1 MAGEVRTGVVI
12 TADTKGF
19 DEALQK
25 ILKVN
30 ENSLRGMKEQAKSY
44 QDSQTKVQG
53 LENQISKLAKTQAQ
67 LFEVMSGMKDKS
79 TNIYKAMAVSLKLA
93 QEESSG
99 LEGAVKN
106 LEKAYQSEAK
116 AAQELNRANEQ
127 LLKTDEKRKQA
138 TEDAARREEDR
149 KKNYEQRAKGALLQG
164 MAQGAV
170 PGMPPLFLERG
181 PGMRRQ
187 MIGQMIGGAAAAPFR
202 MAGRVAGAV
211 AQAPFQGAQGLAQMA
226 SALPGGGIIG
236 GMMGTAVG
244 YAGRAMEWRRQQLEA
259 LPFLGGGV
267 GMMQAQGAA
276 GTRYQA
282 EVSRSRKQNAAIYS
296 DAEFQKM
303 IPGMR
308 QRFNANN
315 PEAAERAAR
324 ASPEGGGYAT
334 RIPRGYEKYKWAQ
347 NARKMID
354 EKEFTQFT
362 VQQQGNWQAM
372 GAADNRASEQQ
383 AKESR
388 QRAVAAARRKM
399 NEPVYAATREGVQYG
414 MAKDQALQAMTGIIQ
429 AGGGGAR
436 EMMKQGMLGTG
447 FAAKTLYGV
456 GPETSGAFLQAGRRG
471 GIVGGSGKADTMMTR
486 AIGDGLKLGLEGS
499 ELVDYMQSM
508 AEGIKQW
515 ETTGIPIAPDAI
527 KGMAESFS
535 KAGIAGTRAV
545 QMAKGVGQ
553 YVQGMGAKGGPATG
567 MDYMTLQAFGFTG
580 KGGAAEYEQTLIKM
594 EAAGQQMRDQGVGG
608 AMSGPMGGVMQ
619 RIMSM
624 TGGDKAA
631 GRLMLRNLM
640 QNQMGVNMSQQEM
653 VMLDK
658 QLSGEKLTPEEQTM
672 VDQEAARR
680 KSGAI
685 EAGKVGTPG
694 GLIGAA
700 KGMVPEELK
709 TQAAIQNKQ
718 IAAGEKMIGV
728 VNTMDMAAAT
738 LVKSFANLTGDAG
751 AVVSLTNKF
760 KELAG
765 AIEVLSGKEGAS
777 LKDLWGL
784 IKVQTGL
791 GG

>member
-30 ENSLRGMKEQAKSY
+30 ENSLQGMKEQAKSY

-53 LENQISKLAKTQAQ
+53 LENQISKLAKTQAS

-267 GMMQAQGAA
+267 GTFQTRAQLGARESSIQQTY
-276 GTRYQA
+276 GQ
-282 EVSRSRKQNAAIYS
+282 E
-296 DAEFQKM
+296 
-303 IPGMR
+303 
-308 QRFNANN
+308 ANT
-315 PEAAERAAR
+315 ALQTAERAKAGARVWDATGGAAKLLPFGVSGAIPENIDRLAGKSPGFRRKNAELRDKKFQEIESRKMYLDEALLAGPRAR
-324 ASPEGGGYAT
+324 ADQGLKNVYAERE
-334 RIPRGYEKYKWAQ
+334 RIQ
-347 NARKMID
+347 AR
-354 EKEFTQFT
+354 
-362 VQQQGNWQAM
+362 QQ
-372 GAADNRASEQQ
+372 
-383 AKESR
+383 
-388 QRAVAAARRKM
+388 
-399 NEPVYAATREGVQYG
+399 EPVRAATREGVQYG

-471 GIVGGSGKADTMMTR
+471 GIVGGPGKADTMMTR

-760 KELAG
+760 KELAS